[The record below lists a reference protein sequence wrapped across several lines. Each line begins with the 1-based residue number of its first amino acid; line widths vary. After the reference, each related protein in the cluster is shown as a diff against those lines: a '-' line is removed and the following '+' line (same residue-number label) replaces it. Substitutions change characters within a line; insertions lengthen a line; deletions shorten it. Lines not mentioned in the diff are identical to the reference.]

1 MLFFAIY
8 SYTVRVLV
16 QTHIFYHCL
25 PQVHIII
32 VFAQTQVLVTII
44 VWEEESVVFFFLM
57 ICTNFEGGL
66 QGSVFQNNIV
76 NHIFVMTSKMFFSI
90 WKITHVVVCL
100 LILQIL
106 WSHVSKEKFTKQS
119 ANQLTRKKKNKSKGE
134 SSIICKNINN
144 LNIKSKVSRTALDNI
159 FFKKCE

>member
-1 MLFFAIY
+1 MQSLIKKSKKSKKILDDLSIAGILLYLTCLVISLSNTFF
-8 SYTVRVLV
+8 V
-16 QTHIFYHCL
+16 
-25 PQVHIII
+25 
-32 VFAQTQVLVTII
+32 
-44 VWEEESVVFFFLM
+44 
-57 ICTNFEGGL
+57 NFEGGL

-106 WSHVSKEKFTKQS
+106 WSHVTKEKFTKQS

-144 LNIKSKVSRTALDNI
+144 LNIKSKVSRTALDNK
-159 FFKKCE
+159 FFQKV